1 MPVYEIT
8 SNEEFAKVLTLNKAI
23 VDFYAPW
30 CGPCMNFANSYVEL
44 SNNATFKNVKFF
56 KLNVDDVQDV
66 AQKLK
71 VQSLPTFMVFS
82 NGKIVAKTTGANKEK
97 VIELLNT
104 C

>member
-8 SNEEFAKVLTLNKAI
+8 SNEEFSKVPTLNKAI

-44 SNNATFKNVKFF
+44 SNNAAFKNVKFF

-82 NGKIVAKTTGANKEK
+82 NGKIVNK
-97 VIELLNT
+97 
-104 C
+104 